1 MTDKSR
7 PDYQLLFAAS
17 ILVGIGIVMVYSAS
31 AMVADERFHSTTY
44 FFKRQLIWFIVS
56 LPVMILAMR
65 IDYHLFQKTAL
76 PLLVVAL
83 ALLVVVLFRPPVN
96 GVRRWI
102 RFGPFG
108 FQPSE
113 LFRYAF
119 IIFLCSSLS
128 KRLGKIKQF
137 KYLFIPYF
145 PILAIGALL
154 IVREPDLGTTLT
166 VGSTVFLLLFIAGA
180 KLRHLAVI
188 ILPTLAAVFVLI
200 FGLGYERERIDD
212 YIRSIRNPLEG
223 SYQLKQ
229 SILSLGS
236 GGVMGVGL
244 GEGKQKLLF
253 LPEPHTDFILANM
266 GEEGGFALLGV
277 VLALFMILSWRGL
290 RAAFRAEDHFGF
302 FLALGITSSIVI
314 TFVINAGV
322 VSGILPTTGLPL
334 PFLSYGGSSLL
345 LNLMG
350 IGILLNISRQGCN
363 RRESKVV
370 GKSSLWQE

>member
-1 MTDKSR
+1 
-7 PDYQLLFAAS
+7 
-17 ILVGIGIVMVYSAS
+17 
-31 AMVADERFHSTTY
+31 
-44 FFKRQLIWFIVS
+44 
-56 LPVMILAMR
+56 
-65 IDYHLFQKTAL
+65 
-76 PLLVVAL
+76 
-83 ALLVVVLFRPPVN
+83 
-96 GVRRWI
+96 
-102 RFGPFG
+102 
-108 FQPSE
+108 
-113 LFRYAF
+113 
-119 IIFLCSSLS
+119 
-128 KRLGKIKQF
+128 
-137 KYLFIPYF
+137 
-145 PILAIGALL
+145 
-154 IVREPDLGTTLT
+154 
-166 VGSTVFLLLFIAGA
+166 
-180 KLRHLAVI
+180 
-188 ILPTLAAVFVLI
+188 
-200 FGLGYERERIDD
+200 
-212 YIRSIRNPLEG
+212 
-223 SYQLKQ
+223 
-229 SILSLGS
+229 
-236 GGVMGVGL
+236 MGVGL